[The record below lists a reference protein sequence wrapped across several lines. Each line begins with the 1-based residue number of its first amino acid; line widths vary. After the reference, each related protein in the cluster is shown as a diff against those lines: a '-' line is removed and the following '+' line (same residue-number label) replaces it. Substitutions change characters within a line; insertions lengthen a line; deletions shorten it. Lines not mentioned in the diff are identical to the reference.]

1 MQAIVIKVTGSKID
15 LNDFI
20 AFLDK
25 YYLVLT
31 KTRLLSSPEKSES
44 EVFHVYLTV
53 TGRTHALQRDY
64 QR

>member
-1 MQAIVIKVTGSKID
+1 MQAIVVKVTGSKTD

-44 EVFHVYLTV
+44 EVFHVFLTV
-53 TGRTHALQRDY
+53 TGRVHSLQRDSL
-64 QR
+64 R